1 MNFCLKRQHCFVCA
15 VLLFISLF
23 FVVLFWIFNY
33 IPDFFCHPFLHTNRR
48 PNCGHGAR
56 VYSCFAPTE
65 KVWMVFSA
73 EIRVAELWKQHK
85 CPVFNALHTQT
96 LPAHDSKVLLPGV
109 GCFSK
114 TDLYSPALHL
124 PVWSRAWDVA
134 SVWGLARSINVFH
147 NQCESEFA
155 ICSWFAH

>member
-15 VLLFISLF
+15 VLLFISLKKKSLIIFQKIF
-23 FVVLFWIFNY
+23 FMSRI
-33 IPDFFCHPFLHTNRR
+33 LHTNGR
-48 PNCGHGAR
+48 PNCGAR

-65 KVWMVFSA
+65 EVWMVFRA
-73 EIRVAELWKQHK
+73 EIRVAELWEQHK

-96 LPAHDSKVLLPGV
+96 LPAHNSKVLLPGL
-109 GCFSK
+109 GCSSK
-114 TDLYSPALHL
+114 TDLYSPALHPPL
-124 PVWSRAWDVA
+124 LSRAWDVA